1 MYNTWEIIIIVY
13 ALIFLKLNNLPGS
26 GGTEAEAGGFPCLN
40 PRPPKKKRKK
50 N

>member
-26 GGTEAEAGGFPCLN
+26 GGTEAEAGGFLSL
-40 PRPPKKKRKK
+40 RLAWSTE
-50 N
+50 